1 MNVNLLLVVSQEI
14 KSGLLS
20 NQDSVT
26 CRPTWT
32 LVASA
37 GFHWTSVTPPQSI
50 KTENHC
56 SRLRER
62 FSMSTVHKAVHGI
75 FSW

>member
-26 CRPTWT
+26 CRPT
-32 LVASA
+32 
-37 GFHWTSVTPPQSI
+37 
-50 KTENHC
+50 
-56 SRLRER
+56 
-62 FSMSTVHKAVHGI
+62 
-75 FSW
+75 